1 MHTYR
6 LNLAF
11 FVSLFTHSM
20 NHSLSC
26 GAGVPVCVRTC
37 AWVVVVV
44 VVAAAV
50 VVVMVASAVAVVLMA
65 VWACPQGERHVGVG
79 AKHPPGGHWG
89 GHL

>member
-11 FVSLFTHSM
+11 FVSSFTHSM

-26 GAGVPVCVRTC
+26 GTGVPVCVM
-37 AWVVVVV
+37 VL
-44 VVAAAV
+44 V
-50 VVVMVASAVAVVLMA
+50 VVVMMAAAVAVVLMAAAVAVVLMA
-65 VWACPQGERHVGVG
+65 VWAGPQGERHVGVG
-79 AKHPPGGHWG
+79 AKHPLGGHWG